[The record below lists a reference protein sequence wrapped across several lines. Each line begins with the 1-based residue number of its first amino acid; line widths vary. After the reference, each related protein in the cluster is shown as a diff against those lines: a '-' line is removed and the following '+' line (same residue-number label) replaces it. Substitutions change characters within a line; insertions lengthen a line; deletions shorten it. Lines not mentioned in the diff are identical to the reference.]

1 MNNSSAFPLTWPLYR
16 ALINAVDS
24 SYTLLFRT
32 FSFITGAMIGSFL
45 NVVVYRLPLGLSVND
60 PRRSFCPNCKKQI
73 PFYRNLPLISWLQL
87 QGKCAECGKAIAF
100 RYFGVE
106 LLTATLFLLIY
117 LQCDQLGAWS
127 MILPLWVFVSLLV
140 SATFI
145 DFDHFIIPD
154 EITLGGT
161 ATGLLASLAVPSLMG
176 ADSPWIGL
184 LWSAIGAASGY
195 GLLWGV
201 VEAGKLAFGKRK
213 LTFDP
218 PAEFRWVRQ
227 EDDADFTVGEDR
239 MRWSEV
245 FSRES
250 DQLVMEVQE
259 TRVDEQSLDELA
271 GEPAAQP
278 QKASTQQTL
287 KFFYNRLV
295 LPAREIPLESLA
307 SIAGKVRTLVIP
319 REAMGFGDVKFIAC
333 IGAFLGWKAVLFT
346 IIAASVFG
354 SLVGVTMI
362 LIGRREASGRI
373 PFGPYLALGAL
384 LWIFTGPALVHWY
397 LAQLQNPSESGL
409 N

>member
-1 MNNSSAFPLTWPLYR
+1 
-16 ALINAVDS
+16 
-24 SYTLLFRT
+24 
-32 FSFITGAMIGSFL
+32 MIGSFL
-45 NVVVYRLPLGLSVND
+45 NVVIYRLPLGLSVND
-60 PRRSFCPNCKKQI
+60 PRRSFCPHCKKQI
-73 PFYRNLPLISWLQL
+73 PFYRNLPLFSWLQL
-87 QGKCAECGKAIAF
+87 RGKCAECGGGIAF

-106 LLTATLFLLIY
+106 LLTATLFFLVY
-117 LQCDQLGAWS
+117 LQCEQMAAWP
-127 MILPLWVFVSLLV
+127 MILPLWIFVGLLV

-161 ATGLLASLAVPSLMG
+161 AAGLLSSLVVPSLME
-176 ADSPWIGL
+176 ASSPWMGL
-184 LWSAIGAASGY
+184 LWSAVGAVTGY

-218 PAEFRWVRQ
+218 PAEFRWVRHD
-227 EDDADFTVGEDR
+227 DDAEFRVGDDL
-239 MRWSEV
+239 MQWSEV

-250 DQLVMEVQE
+250 DQLVMEVLEPRMDDQVIEEFAVEPSGSSPVQTQAGPTQE
-259 TRVDEQSLDELA
+259 L
-271 GEPAAQP
+271 
-278 QKASTQQTL
+278 TL

-295 LPAREIPLESLA
+295 LPAREIALENLA
-307 SIAGKVRTLVIP
+307 SISGKVKKLVIP

-384 LWIFTGPALVHWY
+384 VWIFTGPALVQWY
-397 LAQLQNPSESGL
+397 LQQLQSPVESGL